1 MRALKSR
8 VVALGGAVILIL
20 TACGGGGGGITKP
33 VDPVSGVATAFDV
46 ANAGG
51 TLKKMALTNCLVSG
65 GGSSLTNSLISQFSS
80 MSKSSLNAAGIT
92 TADLDAAWKVSFSD
106 LSTKEVTRSGG
117 TATVH
122 VGVKVSTE
130 LDPTKMR
137 DLVKKSLGT
146 RGVVPDDATIDA
158 QIKTQ
163 VNGQFS
169 QSVTISKDI
178 NVTLQNDNWVA
189 CGSEFAYPTAS

>member
-1 MRALKSR
+1 MRVLKSKAI
-8 VVALGGAVILIL
+8 ALLGAVIVIAA
-20 TACGGGGGGITKP
+20 ACGSGVTKP
-33 VDPVSGVATAFDV
+33 VDPVGGMAAAFDV

-51 TLKKMALTNCLVSG
+51 TLKKMALATCLLSG
-65 GGSSLTNSLISQFSS
+65 STSSLTNSLISSFGS
-80 MSKSSLNAAGIT
+80 MSQSSLNAAGIT

-122 VGVKVSTE
+122 VDVKVSTE
-130 LDPTKMR
+130 VDPTKMR

-146 RGVVPDDATIDA
+146 SGVVPDDATIDA

-169 QSVTISKDI
+169 QSVTISKD
-178 NVTLQNDNWVA
+178 VSVALQNDNWVA
-189 CGSEFAYPTAS
+189 CGSEFAYPAPS